1 MSTTKF
7 KDVEDAQIEA
17 LLGYR
22 ERHGRSWKAAL
33 MTAWMNGSD
42 ASEPGGSALRR
53 LRNRSGPTWLDTLR
67 PSDLDAEAERRGL
80 TALRF

>member
-1 MSTTKF
+1 MSTRKF
-7 KDVEDAQIEA
+7 DNIEDPQIGA
-17 LLGYR
+17 LLAFR
-22 ERHGRSWKAAL
+22 DRHGRSWKAEL

-67 PSDLDAEAERRGL
+67 PSDLDAEAATRGIIH
-80 TALRF
+80 